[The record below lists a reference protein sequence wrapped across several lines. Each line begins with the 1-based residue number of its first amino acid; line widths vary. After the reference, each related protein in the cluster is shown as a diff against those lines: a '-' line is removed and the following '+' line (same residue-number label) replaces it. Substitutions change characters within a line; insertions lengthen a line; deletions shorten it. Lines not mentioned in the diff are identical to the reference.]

1 MTPHPVLPMNTVE
14 VNQWLDTAVRWAGD
28 YRDNPD
34 GHDYVVD
41 DVRAWY
47 AALPVALKPLALDRL
62 QAFAAG
68 ASDSTARINAALVLE
83 WLKEVM

>member
-14 VNQWLDTAVRWAGD
+14 VNHWLETAVRWASD

-41 DVRAWY
+41 EIRARFD
-47 AALPVALKPLALDRL
+47 AFPAQLQPLAMERL
-62 QAFAAG
+62 EAFVSG
-68 ASDSTARINAALVLE
+68 ANDGNDRINAALVLE